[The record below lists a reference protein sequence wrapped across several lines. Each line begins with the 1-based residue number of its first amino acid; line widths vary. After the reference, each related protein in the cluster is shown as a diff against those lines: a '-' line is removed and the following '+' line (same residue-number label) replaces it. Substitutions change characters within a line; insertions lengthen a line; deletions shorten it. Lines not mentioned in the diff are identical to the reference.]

1 MKNNYN
7 NISIYTHTNE
17 IGLSHYKLNK
27 EIKMHNHT
35 LENKEYYTT
44 PKRKQ
49 SKLLTL
55 TIITNRGILKENT
68 TRKS

>member
-35 LENKEYYTT
+35 LENNEYYTT
-44 PKRKQ
+44 TKRKQ

-55 TIITNRGILKENT
+55 DAFDL
-68 TRKS
+68 